1 MKLMSS
7 TTEYVATKTQEA
19 HNCTWT
25 VVYDLKINTLAW
37 YWHESSK
44 LYSQASNSK
53 HQNQLDEQAL
63 TRLVYFIGSNKVHR
77 L

>member
-25 VVYDLKINTLAW
+25 VVYDLKINTLALVLALVLQIVFT
-37 YWHESSK
+37 SLKFKTSK
-44 LYSQASNSK
+44 S
-53 HQNQLDEQAL
+53 
-63 TRLVYFIGSNKVHR
+63 VG
-77 L
+77 